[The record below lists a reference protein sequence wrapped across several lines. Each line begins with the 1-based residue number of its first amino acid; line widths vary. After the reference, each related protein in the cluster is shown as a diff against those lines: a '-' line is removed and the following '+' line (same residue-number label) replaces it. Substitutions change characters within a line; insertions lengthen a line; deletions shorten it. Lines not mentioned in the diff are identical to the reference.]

1 MYPNPASSEESG
13 AGLRPAWTFGG
24 LQLLPAVE

>member
-13 AGLRPAWTFGG
+13 AGLQPAGTSGG
-24 LQLLPAVE
+24 LQLLLAVL